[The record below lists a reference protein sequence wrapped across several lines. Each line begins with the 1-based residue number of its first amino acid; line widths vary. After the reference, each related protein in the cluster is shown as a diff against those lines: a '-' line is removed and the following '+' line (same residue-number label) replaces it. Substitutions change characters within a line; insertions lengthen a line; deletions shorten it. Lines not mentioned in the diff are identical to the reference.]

1 MKSINNK
8 KTLSVILPLIAVI
21 GIFLFGHNVLAA
33 PDWAVSVV
41 SGILGVF
48 IWALG
53 VILVLV
59 IKGLILIAGYQNFIG
74 SDAVRLGWVIVRD
87 ICNMFFV
94 VILLIIAFGTILHL
108 ENYNYKKW
116 LPKLILMAVLINFS
130 KTICGLMIDAAQI
143 VMLTFVNAFKDVG
156 GANLT
161 DILGLSNIVTL
172 AKEDSTMSLWTV
184 VGAYVLG
191 IIYLLVA
198 VVVIVTMMMML
209 VMRLV
214 MIWIYVVLSPAAYL
228 LSAFPGGQKYASEWW
243 SEFTKNLIVG
253 PVLAFFIWLSFA
265 SLQTYKQMDSA
276 NTSAAEE
283 ISQTGPVTSG
293 SGAAAVAAT
302 KASTPAS
309 LIQFVIAIGMLLG
322 GLKVSQSIGGA
333 AGNMAGKGMAAI
345 QKGAG
350 FATGAVTGAALLPL
364 KGLKAGA
371 GTAME
376 YGVSKLHEKTGVDL
390 NLKRAWKGV
399 QEKRKEL
406 EEKRYTTGQLA
417 AREAMET
424 GGRVHGILAMTG
436 NSADAWE
443 QMTSWKGVGKRL
455 KGGRMMSRLQ
465 GEGEQ
470 EKTQAE
476 REAKMRRDELAYM
489 SADPSKRDDM
499 RIKAQNE
506 KTAVFAAIKT
516 ENDKIKDIDQNIKN
530 ERARDSRLVDEK
542 KIAEWEKQKQASQ
555 KEVEIAKAKGKDI
568 QAQQAFMNQNYGKAF
583 SKKDLTDK
591 EVAAKEAEMA
601 KQKAE
606 RKIESNIPEYSFEA
620 RAAEQKAVS
629 SEASKIKDITD
640 VSELLRIMDDA
651 IKAKDKTMVK
661 AIALKMTKE
670 ANDNEFL
677 KRFAGRTD
685 HVGLKKMMRD
695 LSDENSENYAG
706 FNQQEAF
713 GLGSQIAELNK
724 NTNHWGATAA
734 YKMEDGQWKETSD
747 KEHHEIRDIET
758 GKQQLQSFIRNNN
771 RLAYGYHD
779 KTGKFNLDA
788 GGIIKLRSI
797 NNEAGH
803 KNTETMN
810 ESAAKYVY
818 DAIMKNPEL
827 VKEFSVKMGKESK
840 SLISSLEARL
850 GQLKDSKSFNDKY
863 AQAVRLGNQTP

>member
-8 KTLSVILPLIAVI
+8 KTLSIILPLVAVV
-21 GIFLFGHNVLAA
+21 GIFLFGHSALAA
-33 PDWAVSVV
+33 WDWAISLVA
-41 SGILGVF
+41 GILNVF

-59 IKGLILIAGYQNFIG
+59 IKGLILIAEYQNFIG
-74 SDAVRLGWVIVRD
+74 SEAVAIGWVIVRD

-94 VILLIIAFGTILHL
+94 VVLLIIAFGTILHL
-108 ENYNYKKW
+108 ENYSYKKW
-116 LPKLILMAVLINFS
+116 LPKLILMAILINFS
-130 KTICGLMIDAAQI
+130 KTICGLMIDAAQVI
-143 VMLTFVNAFKDVG
+143 MLTFVNAFKDVG

-161 DILGLSNIVTL
+161 DILGLSDIVMM
-172 AKEDSTMSLWTV
+172 AKEDSSVSLWTV

-243 SEFTKNLIVG
+243 SEFTKNLVVG

-265 SLQTYKQMDSA
+265 ALQTYSDTSLAQTAAKTDA
-276 NTSAAEE
+276 GTSALGVQDAN
-283 ISQTGPVTSG
+283 SDKALV
-293 SGAAAVAAT
+293 AT
-302 KASTPAS
+302 KASSPDS
-309 LIQFVIAIGMLLG
+309 LIKFVIAIGMLLG
-322 GLKVSQSIGGA
+322 GLKIAQEIGGT
-333 AGNMAGKGMAAI
+333 AGSMAGKGMAAI

-350 FATGAVTGAALLPL
+350 FATGAVTGAAKLPF
-364 KGLKAGA
+364 KGLSTAAG
-371 GTAME
+371 

-465 GEGEQ
+465 GEGER
-470 EKTQAE
+470 EKQQAE
-476 REAKMRRDELAYM
+476 KEAKMRQDELAYM

-499 RIKAQNE
+499 RLKAQNE
-506 KTAVFAAIKT
+506 KAAVFDTIKV
-516 ENDKIKDIDQNIKN
+516 ENDKIKNIDQDIKN
-530 ERARDSRLVDEK
+530 ERSRDPRLVDEK
-542 KIAEWEKQKQASQ
+542 KIAELEKQKQASQ
-555 KEVEIAKAKGKDI
+555 TTIDEAKAKGKDI
-568 QAQQAFMNQNYGKAF
+568 QAQQAFMSQNYGKTF
-583 SKKDLTDK
+583 SKKDLSDK
-591 EVAAKEAEMA
+591 EVAIKEAEMA
-601 KQKAE
+601 KSRAE
-606 RKIESNIPEYSFEA
+606 HKIEGNIPEYSFEA

-677 KRFAGRTD
+677 KRFGGRTD
-685 HVGLKKMMRD
+685 HVGLKNMMRD
-695 LSDENSENYAG
+695 LSDKNSDNYAG

-734 YKMEDGQWKETSD
+734 YKMVDGKWEETSD

-758 GKQQLQSFIRNNN
+758 GKQQLQAFIRNNN

-779 KTGKFNLDA
+779 KGGKFHLDA
-788 GGIIKLRSI
+788 GGILKLKSI
-797 NNEAGH
+797 DNEAGH
-803 KNTETMN
+803 KNIETMN

-818 DAIMKNPEL
+818 DAIKENPEL
-827 VKEFSVKMGKESK
+827 EKVFNTSKIGKDG
-840 SLISSLEARL
+840 LTLLEKLEWRL
-850 GQLKDSKSFNDKY
+850 GKLKDSKSFDEKY
-863 AQAVRLGNQTP
+863 AQATSIGRKTS